1 MSVAFDVV
9 FGVFV
14 ALILVLAVVAVRWA
28 VRRDRA
34 ARAAGRGATVH
45 APVAPPPEGPA

>member
-1 MSVAFDVV
+1 VTLAFDVL

-14 ALILVLAVVAVRWA
+14 VAILTLAVVAVRWG

-34 ARAAGRGATVH
+34 ARAAAVTRPDGGTS
-45 APVAPPPEGPA
+45 